1 MITRSNFNIIA
12 SGLEDLRFF
21 EDATCIDKIAAR
33 VCGKFVKTA
42 AGFGDLLELQ
52 QYLPYNIN
60 KELSRR
66 VGVNKM
72 RRNVPLIA
80 EYVKGKMAEGI
91 DPFKIEEA
99 AQVNGFVEGIVGA
112 IDDAEKKGVA
122 EPPTPQLGEEVKPPE
137 EVKPEEKPVVDD
149 AVSRSQKAK
158 SVDEWYG
165 ATHLSD
171 VSLDKI
177 KAAIANDR
185 DIIINYETK
194 GTGEIKVYRVRPKEI
209 GIHHK
214 APTVVLWAEHD
225 GIVHSYILDRIQRVD
240 ATVVETAA

>member
-21 EDATCIDKIAAR
+21 EEATCIDKIAAR
-33 VCGKFVKTA
+33 VCGKFIKTA

-66 VGVNKM
+66 IGINKM

-80 EYVKGKMAEGI
+80 EYVKSKMAEGI

-99 AQVNGFVEGIVGA
+99 EQVNGFVDGIIGA
-112 IDDAEKKGVA
+112 IDEAEKKGGVA
-122 EPPTPQLGEEVKPPE
+122 APTVVPPE
-137 EVKPEEKPVVDD
+137 EGLVPSVEKPVVD
-149 AVSRSQKAK
+149 RSEKAK

-214 APTVVLWAEHD
+214 SPTVVLWAEHD